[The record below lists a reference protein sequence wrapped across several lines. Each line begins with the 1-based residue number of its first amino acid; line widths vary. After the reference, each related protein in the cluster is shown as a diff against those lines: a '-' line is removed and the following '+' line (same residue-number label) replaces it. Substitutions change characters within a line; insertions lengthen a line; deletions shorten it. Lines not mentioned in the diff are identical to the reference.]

1 VLAVL
6 AVIAA
11 VLVGLRGRGIVGAGP
26 HVTRV
31 PIDGVIADEDQLAR
45 QIRGLSTD
53 PSVKAVLIAIDS
65 PGGGVAA
72 GEELHDAIAAVAATK
87 PVVAVMNGIA
97 ASAGYMIAT
106 PATRIFAR
114 EGTLTGSIGVYIET
128 PEISGLLDKLGI
140 STEVIKSG
148 PLKDQPSLT
157 EKLTPEGRQMLQ
169 GLVEDYYQ
177 QFVAMVASGRHMD
190 PDKVR
195 ALADGRPYTGRQA
208 LKLGLVD
215 QIGGEHAARLWLA
228 RAKGISDKLPTE
240 ALSQPGLAQRALS
253 SSLSGAAK
261 LLWKSLFSQ
270 GLILDGIWSLWQRSA
285 P

>member
-1 VLAVL
+1 MFAVL

-11 VLVGLRGRGIVGAGP
+11 VLIGLRGEGIVGAGA

-31 PIDGVIADEDQLAR
+31 RIDGLIADEDTLSEQVRDLATKR
-45 QIRGLSTD
+45 A
-53 PSVKAVLIAIDS
+53 VKAVIITIDS

-72 GEELHDAIAAVAATK
+72 GAELHEAIAAVAARK
-87 PVVAVMNGIA
+87 PVVAVMGGIA

-106 PATRIFAR
+106 PAARIFAR
-114 EGTLTGSIGVYIET
+114 DGTLTGSIGVYIET

-157 EKLTPEGRQMLQ
+157 EKLTPAGRQMLQ
-169 GLVEDYYQ
+169 GLVESYYD
-177 QFVAMVASGRHMD
+177 QFVAMVATGRHMA

-195 ALADGRPYTGRQA
+195 TLADGRPYTGQQA

-228 RAKGISDKLPTE
+228 SNRGVSDKLPTE
-240 ALSQPGLAQRALS
+240 DLGQPDLARRALS
-253 SSLSGAAK
+253 SSLAAAAG
-261 LLWKSLFSQ
+261 LIWKSLFSQ
-270 GLILDGIWSLWQRSA
+270 GVILDEIWSLWQRSA
-285 P
+285 A